1 MNLMKTAIYSLCTL
15 VIATVL
21 TAGQACSAADKIG
34 VVDMRKVLST
44 SIAGKKAQDVMEQK
58 MKTLRSTFKKDED
71 ALIVLQK
78 EIEKKG
84 SAWNDA
90 MKKEKAAEFQ
100 KKRRELATQQEEA
113 NTEMKKL
120 QEEQVKPL
128 QQKAL
133 EVAKKVAKDQG
144 YSFVLPREVLVA
156 APDEADISDQV
167 VSELNKV
174 MK

>member
-1 MNLMKTAIYSLCTL
+1 MNCMKKAIYCLCGF
-15 VIATVL
+15 VIVTVL
-21 TAGQACSAADKIG
+21 SAGQACSADKIG

-44 SIAGKKAQDVMEQK
+44 STAGKKAQEVMEQK
-58 MKTLRSTFKKDED
+58 MKTLRSAFKKDED
-71 ALIVLQK
+71 ALIALQK
-78 EIEKKG
+78 EMEKKG

-90 MKKEKAAEFQ
+90 MKKEKATEFQ
-100 KKRRELATQQEEA
+100 KKRSELATQQENA
-113 NTEMKKL
+113 NNEMKKL

-144 YSFVLPREVLVA
+144 YTFVLPREVLVV